1 MSKLK
6 VLSGKDL
13 IKIFNFFG
21 FKVISQKG
29 SYAKLRKVLS
39 DGSQQT
45 LTIPIHKELDRGTL
59 LAIFNQSLR
68 YILEEELRSHF
79 YT

>member
-1 MSKLK
+1 MPKLK

-13 IKIFNFFG
+13 LKIFSHFG

-29 SYAKLRKVLS
+29 SHAKLKRVLS
-39 DGSQQT
+39 GGLQQT
-45 LTIPIHKELDRGTL
+45 LTIPIHKELDKGTL

-68 YILEEELRSHF
+68 YISETELRPHF

>member
-1 MSKLK
+1 MPKLK

-29 SYAKLRKVLS
+29 SHAKLRKVLS
-39 DGSQQT
+39 DGSHQT

-68 YILEEELRSHF
+68 YILEEELRPHF
-79 YT
+79 YI